1 MPTTEP
7 TPASRVPAGLL
18 AAGTPVPLEGVS
30 VNALVTSASARV
42 TIAQR
47 YRNQERQPIE
57 AVYVF
62 PLDEGA
68 AVCGFEAVTSG
79 VHYVGEVRPRDE
91 AFRVYDEAL
100 LAGHGAY
107 LLDEERP
114 DVFTA
119 SIGNLPPGA
128 EVLIRLTY
136 VTELAT
142 EGNALRFTL
151 PTTVSP
157 RYAPHEDRVGI
168 GRSPDTTL
176 NPPVAW
182 RVPYGLDLTIA
193 LDLPG
198 AITRVESP
206 SHPIGLTLDGA
217 RATVTL
223 AQTKAA
229 LDRDV
234 VVLIE
239 AQGLDAP
246 HAIVET
252 TASGEQTAV
261 VVFQPRLEAALAP
274 ADVVFV
280 VDRSGSMKGTSIEE
294 VRNALQ
300 LCLRSLVPG
309 SRFDIVGFG
318 DRFVS
323 LFGNS
328 VPYDETTLARAAE
341 HVALLQA
348 DLGGTEILPTL
359 QAVFDRP
366 RSELPRQLVI
376 FTDGEVT
383 NTDAVLALIGR
394 QASHSRVFTFGIG
407 RGASAHLVRGM
418 ARAGHGAAELIYAG
432 ERLEAKVLRQ
442 FSRVM
447 TPALT
452 DVTVD
457 WSGLAI
463 RTAPTIAPAV
473 FAGGRVLVYAWLR
486 DARPG
491 TVTLSARGPRGTVSH
506 TVTIDPGR
514 AAAGTTVASL
524 AARTRIR
531 ELEEGQE
538 WLARRGSQQ
547 IERHAGQ
554 VREEI
559 VRLAC
564 AYHLASRETSFI
576 AVEQREVPVE
586 GEVQLLRIPV
596 ALTSGWGGVDEQPR
610 VGGNILAL
618 HVQDWDAT
626 NDAPGVQFLRR
637 SEAAYPPP
645 KSTGASQLALRVG
658 RSLREPF
665 SRESPGQRAARPPLD
680 AVVALQRADGSW
692 ELTEKLAR
700 AVGVEWTHLTSASA
714 EVSGT
719 PDHGRIWATMV
730 ALAWLARHA
739 DESRDEWQLLAQK
752 AEGWLSATVRDQASL
767 ARWRQAADALVNA

>member
-68 AVCGFEAVTSG
+68 AVCGFEAVTNG

-168 GRSPDTTL
+168 GRSPDATL

-252 TASGEQTAV
+252 TASGEQTAA

-280 VDRSGSMKGTSIEE
+280 VDSIRLDEGDLDRGSPQRS
-294 VRNALQ
+294 
-300 LCLRSLVPG
+300 
-309 SRFDIVGFG
+309 
-318 DRFVS
+318 
-323 LFGNS
+323 
-328 VPYDETTLARAAE
+328 AA
-341 HVALLQA
+341 V
-348 DLGGTEILPTL
+348 
-359 QAVFDRP
+359 
-366 RSELPRQLVI
+366 
-376 FTDGEVT
+376 
-383 NTDAVLALIGR
+383 
-394 QASHSRVFTFGIG
+394 
-407 RGASAHLVRGM
+407 
-418 ARAGHGAAELIYAG
+418 
-432 ERLEAKVLRQ
+432 
-442 FSRVM
+442 
-447 TPALT
+447 PALT
-452 DVTVD
+452 RPRLPLRHRRLRQPV
-457 WSGLAI
+457 
-463 RTAPTIAPAV
+463 
-473 FAGGRVLVYAWLR
+473 RVV
-486 DARPG
+486 
-491 TVTLSARGPRGTVSH
+491 
-506 TVTIDPGR
+506 
-514 AAAGTTVASL
+514 
-524 AARTRIR
+524 
-531 ELEEGQE
+531 
-538 WLARRGSQQ
+538 
-547 IERHAGQ
+547 
-554 VREEI
+554 VR
-559 VRLAC
+559 
-564 AYHLASRETSFI
+564 
-576 AVEQREVPVE
+576 Q
-586 GEVQLLRIPV
+586 
-596 ALTSGWGGVDEQPR
+596 
-610 VGGNILAL
+610 
-618 HVQDWDAT
+618 
-626 NDAPGVQFLRR
+626 
-637 SEAAYPPP
+637 
-645 KSTGASQLALRVG
+645 
-658 RSLREPF
+658 
-665 SRESPGQRAARPPLD
+665 
-680 AVVALQRADGSW
+680 
-692 ELTEKLAR
+692 
-700 AVGVEWTHLTSASA
+700 
-714 EVSGT
+714 
-719 PDHGRIWATMV
+719 
-730 ALAWLARHA
+730 
-739 DESRDEWQLLAQK
+739 
-752 AEGWLSATVRDQASL
+752 
-767 ARWRQAADALVNA
+767 

>member
-30 VNALVTSASARV
+30 VEAFVTSASARV

-47 YRNQERQPIE
+47 YRNQEREPIE

-68 AVCGFEAVTSG
+68 AVCGFEAVTNG
-79 VHYVGEVRPRDE
+79 VHYVAEVRPRDE
-91 AFRVYDEAL
+91 AFRVYDEAIIG
-100 LAGHGAY
+100 GHGAY

-119 SIGNLPPGA
+119 SIGNLAPGA

-136 VTELAT
+136 VTETAT
-142 EGNALRFTL
+142 ESDALRFTL

-168 GRSPDTTL
+168 GRSPEATL

-223 AQTKAA
+223 AQTNAA

-252 TASGEQTAV
+252 TASGERIAA
-261 VVFQPRLEAALAP
+261 VVFQPRLEAGVAP

-280 VDRSGSMKGTSIEE
+280 VDRSGSMDGSSIEE

-309 SRFDIVGFG
+309 SRFDIIGFG
-318 DRFVS
+318 GRVVS
-323 LFGNS
+323 LFGDS
-328 VPYDETTLARAAE
+328 VPYDETTLARATE
-341 HVALLQA
+341 HVASLRA
-348 DLGGTEILPTL
+348 DLGGTEILPAL
-359 QAVFDRP
+359 KAVFERS

-383 NTDAVLALIGR
+383 NTDAVLALIGK
-394 QASHSRVFTFGIG
+394 QASHARVFTFGIG
-407 RGASAHLVRGM
+407 RGASAHLVRGV
-418 ARAGHGAAELIYAG
+418 ARAGHGEAEFIYPG

-442 FSRVM
+442 FARMM

-452 DVTVD
+452 DVTVE
-457 WSGLAI
+457 WNGLAI
-463 RTAPTIAPAV
+463 RTAPTIAPVV
-473 FAGGRVLVYAWLR
+473 FGGGRVMVYAWLK

-491 TVTLSARGPRGTVSH
+491 TATLTARGPRGVVSH
-506 TVTIDPGR
+506 TVAIDPGG
-514 AAAGTTVASL
+514 AAAGTTIASL

-538 WLARRGSQQ
+538 WLSGRGSQQ

-564 AYHLASRETSFI
+564 TYHLVSRETSFV

-586 GEVQLLRIPV
+586 REMQLRRIPV
-596 ALTSGWGGVDEQPR
+596 ALTSGWGGFDEVR
-610 VGGNILAL
+610 DSRA
-618 HVQDWDAT
+618 
-626 NDAPGVQFLRR
+626 R
-637 SEAAYPPP
+637 
-645 KSTGASQLALRVG
+645 QLALDVDYDAIDGASSVQFMQARFESSPRMPEASSRLGLPIG
-658 RSLREPF
+658 RRLREAF
-665 SRESPGQRAARPPLD
+665 AGKDRGLRSARPPLD
-680 AVVALQRADGSW
+680 ALVALQRADGSW

-700 AVGVEWTHLTSASA
+700 AVGVEWAQLVSESAQ
-714 EVSGT
+714 VSGT
-719 PDHGRIWATMV
+719 PDDRRVFATMV
-730 ALAWLARHA
+730 ALAWLARQA
-739 DESRDEWQLLAQK
+739 SEWRDEWQLLARK
-752 AEGWLSATVRDQASL
+752 AEGWVSATMRDQALL